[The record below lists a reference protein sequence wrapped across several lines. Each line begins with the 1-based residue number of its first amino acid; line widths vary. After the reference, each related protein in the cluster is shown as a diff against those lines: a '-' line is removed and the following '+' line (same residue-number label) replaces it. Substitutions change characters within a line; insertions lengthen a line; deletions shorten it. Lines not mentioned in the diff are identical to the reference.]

1 MVRQLFEIYSEEFK
15 LQQNTTMIQL
25 MLNAKGKGKGLN
37 LAKKKI
43 TSITD
48 QRRSAIPQMDQ
59 EIVEDLTELEQQ
71 DREINNQRHAKQFTR
86 IEAVYEFK
94 NKDQYIKEIKD
105 KSKDE
110 TKKSE
115 TTEKKGFSFGS
126 FFKKKDP
133 KPAVKEKSN

>member
-1 MVRQLFEIYSEEFK
+1 
-15 LQQNTTMIQL
+15 

-94 NKDQYIKEIKD
+94 NKDQYIKEIKE

-115 TTEKKGFSFGS
+115 TSEKKGFSFGS

>member
-48 QRRSAIPQMDQ
+48 QRRSAIPQMDK
-59 EIVEDLTELEQQ
+59 EIVEDLSELEQQ
-71 DREINNQRHAKQFTR
+71 DREINNQRNAKQFNL
-86 IEAVYEFK
+86 IEALCKESFEF
-94 NKDQYIKEIKD
+94 NKD
-105 KSKDE
+105 
-110 TKKSE
+110 KK
-115 TTEKKGFSFGS
+115 
-126 FFKKKDP
+126 
-133 KPAVKEKSN
+133 